1 LGWLLYKHGWV
12 NFPSANKHGDHLK
25 KNEPDRGEKEQRAVQ
40 SIEVG
45 GRLLLSLANSL
56 EPMTLKDLAA
66 KADLTPSRAHPY
78 LVSFSKLGLIEQV
91 SATGRYGLGPAAL
104 QVGLTCLH
112 QLDPVKVATPIAEE
126 LAASTGHAVAL
137 SVWGNFGPT
146 IIRMI
151 EARQPL
157 LVSMRAGTVM
167 SILGTA
173 TGQAFAAVIPTNRIL
188 EAMANALGDPAD
200 RGVPIWRD
208 SDKVLR
214 AVVDGVL
221 QHGLARAEGS
231 PILSVN
237 AFSGVALNHE
247 GEAAIGITLLG
258 HRDNFP
264 VAWDS
269 PPARRLK
276 AVVAEISSRLGWQGT
291 TPTGT

>member
-1 LGWLLYKHGWV
+1 M
-12 NFPSANKHGDHLK
+12 NE
-25 KNEPDRGEKEQRAVQ
+25 KNLDRGEKEQRAVQ

-45 GRLLLSLANSL
+45 GRLLLVLANSL

-91 SATGRYGLGPAAL
+91 SESGRYGLGPTAL

-112 QLDPVKVATPIAEE
+112 QLDTVKVATPIAEE

-146 IIRMI
+146 VIRMI

-167 SILGTA
+167 SILSTA
-173 TGQAFAAVIPTNRIL
+173 TGQAFAAVIPKNRIL
-188 EAMANALGDPAD
+188 EAMANALGDPIE

-208 SDKVLR
+208 SDKVLGE
-214 AVVDGVL
+214 VVDGVR

-258 HRDNFP
+258 HRDSFP
-264 VAWDS
+264 VDWES
-269 PPARRLK
+269 PLAHRLK
-276 AVVAEISSRLGWQGT
+276 SVIAEISSRLGWQGAK
-291 TPTGT
+291 PTAT

>member
-1 LGWLLYKHGWV
+1 M
-12 NFPSANKHGDHLK
+12 
-25 KNEPDRGEKEQRAVQ
+25 NEKSLDRVEKEQRAVQ

-45 GRLLLSLANSL
+45 GRLLIALANNL

-66 KADLTPSRAHPY
+66 QAQLTPSRAHPY

-91 SATGRYGLGPAAL
+91 TASGRYGLGPLAL

-112 QLDPVKVATPIAEE
+112 QLDPIKVATPIAEE

-173 TGQAFAAVIPTNRIL
+173 TGHAFAAVIPINRIM

-200 RGVPIWRD
+200 RERPIWRD

-214 AVVDGVL
+214 AVVDGVRK
-221 QHGLARAEGS
+221 HGLARAEGS

-264 VAWDS
+264 IAWDS
-269 PPARRLK
+269 PLARQLK
-276 AVVAEISSRLGWQGT
+276 AVVTEISSRLGWQSAN
-291 TPTGT
+291 PTVTRQ

>member
-1 LGWLLYKHGWV
+1 MT
-12 NFPSANKHGDHLK
+12 ANTPNK
-25 KNEPDRGEKEQRAVQ
+25 GEKEQRAVQ

-45 GRLLLSLANSL
+45 GRLLLVLANNL

-66 KADLTPSRAHPY
+66 QAELTPSRAHPY
-78 LVSFSKLGLIEQV
+78 LVSFAKLGLIEQIAE
-91 SATGRYGLGPAAL
+91 SGRYGLGAAAL
-104 QVGLTCLH
+104 QVGLSCLH
-112 QLDPVKVATPIAEE
+112 QLDPVKVATPIAEA

-173 TGQAFAAVIPTNRIL
+173 TGQAFAAVIPKDRIL
-188 EAMANALGDPAD
+188 QAMANALGDPAD
-200 RGVPIWRD
+200 RASPIWRD
-208 SDKVLR
+208 SEKVLKD
-214 AVVDGVL
+214 VVAEVRK
-221 QHGLARAEGS
+221 HGLARAEGR

-237 AFSGVALNHE
+237 AFSGVALSHE

-258 HRDNFP
+258 HSDHFP
-264 VAWDS
+264 TDWDS
-269 PPARRLK
+269 PLALRMQ
-276 AVVAEISSRLGWQGT
+276 AVVAEISGRLGWQGSARAV
-291 TPTGT
+291 